1 MSTRLTG
8 ALRNYLATS
17 DLQPGARLPPERSL
31 AAAFAVSRSLVRE
44 ALRVLE
50 AEGWVSVDH
59 GRGIFAGEQAGRAP
73 SRPSNG
79 LTERDRTFAVALEA
93 RHVFEAGLAE
103 LIVERATDDDIRRL
117 EQIVD
122 DMHRQVQSGEPA
134 VDQDVAFH
142 EQLLRCTA
150 NEILIA
156 LGKSAI
162 IDCLRSY
169 VLDQQP
175 SRSLATP
182 EAVNVQE
189 HAEIVA
195 LIQKRDADGLRRYLI
210 GTRQSYLAILPQDVV
225 RRLVPGK
232 PFDG

>member
-8 ALRNYLATS
+8 ALRDYLATS
-17 DLQPGARLPPERSL
+17 ELRPGARLPPERSL

-59 GRGIFAGEQAGRAP
+59 GRGIFAGEQTGRAP
-73 SRPSNG
+73 THPSNR
-79 LTERDRTFAVALEA
+79 LTERDRLFAVALEA

-103 LIVERATDDDIRRL
+103 LIVERATDDDIHHL

-122 DMHRQVQSGEPA
+122 DMRRQVQSGEPA

-142 EQLLRCTA
+142 EQILRCTA
-150 NEILIA
+150 NEILIR
-156 LGKSAI
+156 LGRSAI

-182 EAVNVQE
+182 EVVNAQE
-189 HAEIVA
+189 HAEIVG
-195 LIQKRDADGLRRYLI
+195 LIRKRDAEGLRRYLM
-210 GTRQSYLAILPQDVV
+210 GTLQSYLAILPPDVV
-225 RRLVPGK
+225 RQLVAGK
-232 PFDG
+232 PLDG